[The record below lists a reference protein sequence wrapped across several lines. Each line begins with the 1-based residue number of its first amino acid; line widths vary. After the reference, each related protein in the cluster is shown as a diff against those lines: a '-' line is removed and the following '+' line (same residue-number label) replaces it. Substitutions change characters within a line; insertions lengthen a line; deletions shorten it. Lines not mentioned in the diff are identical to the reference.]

1 MLESSETD
9 IKAFEDYVDERGWE
23 LLYVS
28 AATGENLDEL
38 VHAVSER
45 LKLLPPIT
53 VYESEIAEEDTA
65 VAGSRVRETI
75 IRRENDTFYV
85 EGEWLRNLMGQ
96 VNFDDYESLNF
107 FQKAL
112 INGGVIEAL
121 EAKGCVDGH
130 TVSIYDF
137 EFEFVK

>member
-9 IKAFEDYVDERGWE
+9 IKAFEDYIDEKGWE

-45 LKLLPPIT
+45 LKFLPPIA
-53 VYESEIAEEDTA
+53 VYESEMIEEETTT
-65 VAGSRVRETI
+65 AGSKTRETI

-85 EGEWLRNLMGQ
+85 EGEWLLNLMGQ

-107 FQKAL
+107 FQRAL
-112 INGGVIEAL
+112 INGGVIKAL
-121 EAKGCVDGH
+121 EEKGCEDGH